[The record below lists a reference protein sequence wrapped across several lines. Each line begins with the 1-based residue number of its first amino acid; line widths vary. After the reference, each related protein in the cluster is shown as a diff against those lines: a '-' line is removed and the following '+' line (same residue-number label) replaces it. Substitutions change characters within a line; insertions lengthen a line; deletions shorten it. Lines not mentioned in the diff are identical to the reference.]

1 MVIWCFEKRNQ
12 CTFVWYYVARETRLI
27 SLSNIAKRVI
37 SDKKQSARTERSIN
51 IGKKTIQ
58 VSNFHN
64 REDTNINSKE
74 PLFVFWRKNGTLSS
88 KTILNRT
95 KYGLIFRK
103 REAGFF
109 FFLKKILNETRNI
122 AVPFSESGKVFYFAR
137 NRTEKSPYTF
147 YRKVIG
153 AENGIYSKGV
163 KSVDTRTKFPY
174 NWLALLYYNN
184 NSNEEII
191 PIKEAYMKRT
201 FQPKKRHVTKVHG
214 FRKRMQTKQGRNV
227 LKRRRNKGRAKLT
240 PHN

>member
-1 MVIWCFEKRNQ
+1 MFFDGKTAVSSEK
-12 CTFVWYYVARETRLI
+12 
-27 SLSNIAKRVI
+27 
-37 SDKKQSARTERSIN
+37 
-51 IGKKTIQ
+51 
-58 VSNFHN
+58 
-64 REDTNINSKE
+64 
-74 PLFVFWRKNGTLSS
+74 
-88 KTILNRT
+88 ILNRT
-95 KYGLIFRK
+95 KYGLIFQK
-103 REAGFF
+103 REKGFF
-109 FFLKKILNETRNI
+109 FWKRSWTKREISPFRFPKAERFFILR
-122 AVPFSESGKVFYFAR
+122 A
-137 NRTEKSPYTF
+137 TERKKSPYTF
-147 YRKVIG
+147 YRKVIVAG
-153 AENGIYSKGV
+153 NGIYSKGV

>member
-1 MVIWCFEKRNQ
+1 M
-12 CTFVWYYVARETRLI
+12 
-27 SLSNIAKRVI
+27 
-37 SDKKQSARTERSIN
+37 
-51 IGKKTIQ
+51 
-58 VSNFHN
+58 
-64 REDTNINSKE
+64 
-74 PLFVFWRKNGTLSS
+74 
-88 KTILNRT
+88 
-95 KYGLIFRK
+95 
-103 REAGFF
+103 
-109 FFLKKILNETRNI
+109 KKILNETRNF

-174 NWLALLYYNN
+174 NLLALLYYNN